1 MRDAILS
8 FVNQLKKGIELGS
21 TQRIARPYR
30 QIISCGMGGSAI
42 AGEMLAMV
50 ADNVIVHWDYDLPAS
65 VASQDLVICTSWSGQ
80 TEETISSYQSALKH
94 GCETLV
100 ITTGGRLAELAKE
113 NKSPVIILPTES
125 IYPRL
130 QVGLMAGALFS
141 ALGLED
147 KLPTVL
153 KPETLELLGQKL
165 AQNIGPRLP
174 VIYSAY
180 PWRRLTGFWK
190 MAYSE
195 TAKRQVMA
203 NWFPSGAHSEIVGWE
218 GPYQKEVAFVLL
230 RDKDESERY
239 AKNFQA
245 LLALLP
251 QKEYTVLTVELSGS
265 TTLEKA
271 FNNYILALWTSYYV
285 AQSLGVDPLAT
296 TFLDEFKKLKK

>member
-1 MRDAILS
+1 MKDSILGLPAQIAQGVELS
-8 FVNQLKKGIELGS
+8 KAARIEK
-21 TQRIARPYR
+21 PYR
-30 QIISCGMGGSAI
+30 TIISCGMGGSAI
-42 AGEMLAMV
+42 AGEMLSMV
-50 ADNVIVHWDYDLPAS
+50 ADNVVVHWDYDLPAS

-100 ITTGGRLAELAKE
+100 ITTGGRLAELAE
-113 NKSPVIILPTES
+113 ANGSPMIRLTDPGLA
-125 IYPRL
+125 PRL
-130 QVGLMAGALFS
+130 AIGLMAGALFA
-141 ALGLED
+141 ALGLEG
-147 KLPTVL
+147 KLPTGL
-153 KPETLELLGQKL
+153 KPETLEPLGQKL
-165 AQNIGPRLP
+165 AQDIGPCLP

-230 RDKDESERY
+230 RATDESDRY

-296 TFLDEFKKLKK
+296 KFLDEFKKLKS